1 VPAHQLA
8 IVTGTSSGIGDAL
21 TRMLLQRE
29 WRVVGISRRP
39 APIASSLYSHLPLDL
54 GDVDSL
60 TATLTSRLG
69 QVVADA
75 AVTRLALVNNAADVA
90 LLGQVD
96 QLEPAGMLKAYAI
109 NVVAP
114 VLLTG
119 WILRSAPPNVPLRIV
134 NLSSGAAVAPLPGLG
149 AYSATKAAL
158 RMAGMVLAAE
168 LDMRHPPAGP
178 SRDVSI
184 WSYEPGVVE
193 TAMAQAVR
201 NSSAETLPVVQWFQ
215 QLAANKKQR
224 LPEDPAKEIADYMEA
239 DGHPRFG
246 EQQSVIEQ

>member
-1 VPAHQLA
+1 MPAHQLA

-96 QLEPAGMLKAYAI
+96 QLEPAGMLKAYAV

-119 WILRSAPPNVPLRIV
+119 WLLRSAAPGVPLRIV

-193 TAMAQAVR
+193 TPMARAVR
-201 NSSAETLPVVQWFQ
+201 NSSAETLPIVQWFQ
-215 QLAANKKQR
+215 QLAANKKLR
-224 LPEDPAKEIADYMEA
+224 TPEDPAKEIADYVDA
-239 DGHPRFG
+239 DGHPRFS